1 VMQSHI
7 RMVNL
12 HVISSDLSEVAFLM
26 YLSQRAYE
34 LQKLT
39 LVVVDRTPA
48 TVDDVKLERMG

>member
-1 VMQSHI
+1 
-7 RMVNL
+7 MVNL
-12 HVISSDLSEVAFLM
+12 HGISSDLSEVAFLM